1 MPSPHIG
8 VFMKRHR
15 WITAWL
21 LFMMSIGLHAVTR
34 IVDITGAG
42 QYTSIQTAVT
52 ASSAGDTVLVYPG
65 RYIENINV
73 SVSNIAII
81 SMEYA
86 SSNPSFIES
95 TIIDGSLIA
104 PGIKINQNVQ
114 NIRIQGISITN
125 SKSGIV
131 LGQNS
136 SSIIA
141 NCAIHGNASFY
152 GGGINLFK
160 GTATLS
166 GVRIFNNYAY
176 IMAGG
181 IYINGYLGSVNVNF
195 DPGNRCSI
203 YNNRAGAGQDIV
215 AHSINNDLSIPLE
228 MFSVSNPTSYYAAP
242 FRASGNEFQL
252 LIDLETAHHQ
262 EVIGDLYVS
271 PTGDDANDGLSP
283 ATALK
288 TISTAVYR
296 IASDSLNQNTVHILP
311 GSYSR
316 TANQQV
322 FPIPLKSWVKVK
334 GAGIEETQIVGEM
347 DPDYVNIP
355 YNALKVFTSFYQSHA
370 SLEDLSITTSG
381 SNNSCAIWGFN
392 EESLHLKD
400 LRMHEL
406 NPDLF
411 AIIHIAYAT
420 NCLWDGIIIED
431 FTTESMGFMYSDG
444 YITGVI
450 RNSVFR
456 NAASTFSSHETWASP
471 LIWVLLGENFLLE
484 NTIFTNLAMADD
496 DTHAVQF
503 AGMYN
508 QSSQPQYSIR
518 NCLFAN
524 INCNVRGVIFHGKG
538 FPLMNITNCTF
549 AGHTGNGEALMVNG
563 DVTISNCIFY
573 NNRSKE
579 ITINHMDG
587 VGIPTTLTLNNNLI
601 RNGYSD
607 IWPWIDSIINYSDTN
622 ITGNP
627 LFQGIGDILNPL
639 YYSLSSGSPCIDS
652 GTPDTSGLNLPPYD
666 LAGNW
671 RVWGG
676 RIDMGCYEYGSEP
689 WVTND
694 DSTTP
699 ALEKGLLSAYPN
711 PFSAFMNLKVVLPTK
726 QDNSQPRVATASIDI
741 YNIKGQKVMNITLDP
756 DKVSELFTYWDGR
769 DASGRQCSNG
779 VYVLNLSVNGKRCLS
794 KKVTLFR

>member
-1 MPSPHIG
+1 
-8 VFMKRHR
+8 MKRYS
-15 WITAWL
+15 WIIIGL
-21 LFMMSIGLHAVTR
+21 LCMIAIGLHAVTR

-160 GTATLS
+160 GSATLS

-203 YNNRAGAGQDIV
+203 YNNTAGAGQDIV
-215 AHSINNDLSIPLE
+215 AHSINNDLSIPLDK
-228 MFSVSNPTSYYAAP
+228 FTVANPTSYYATP

-252 LIDLETAHHQ
+252 LIDAETFHHE
-262 EVIGDLYVS
+262 EVNHDLYVS

-288 TISTAVYR
+288 TIRTAVYR
-296 IASDSLNQNTVHILP
+296 IASDSLNQKTVHILP

-355 YNALKVFTSFYQSHA
+355 YNALEVFTSFYQSHA

-392 EESLHLKD
+392 EESLHLKN
-400 LRMHEL
+400 LRMHDL
-406 NPDLF
+406 TPDLF
-411 AIIHIAYAT
+411 AIINITYAT

-450 RNSVFR
+450 RNSIFR
-456 NAASTFSSHETWASP
+456 NATSTFTSNEVWANP
-471 LIWVLLGENFLLE
+471 LIWIRIKGEISFE
-484 NTIFTNLAMADD
+484 NCHFDNIEMMDD
-496 DTHAVQF
+496 DSNIITI
-503 AGMYN
+503 GYSSTLPYN
-508 QSSQPQYSIR
+508 NRYRLI
-518 NCLFAN
+518 NCLFSNLLSHSRMMIMASPGYPEMD
-524 INCNVRGVIFHGKG
+524 II
-538 FPLMNITNCTF
+538 NCTF
-549 AGHTGNGEALMVNG
+549 SGNTSDAYILMVNG
-563 DVTISNCIFY
+563 SIRIINSVFY
-573 NNRSKE
+573 NNSPHE
-579 ITINHMDG
+579 IAINSMPDSGESSTITIDYSLFNG
-587 VGIPTTLTLNNNLI
+587 GYNGIQQAPGN
-601 RNGYSD
+601 
-607 IWPWIDSIINYSDTN
+607 IINYLISNIDTV
-622 ITGNP
+622 P
-627 LFQGIGDILNPL
+627 LFSGGDDIHNPL
-639 YYSLSSGSPCIDS
+639 YYSLSGGSPCINA
-652 GTPDTSGLNLPPYD
+652 GTVDTTGLNLLPYD
-666 LAGNW
+666 LAGNQ
-671 RVWGG
+671 RVWDG
-676 RIDMGCYEYGSEP
+676 RIDMGCFEFGAP
-689 WVTND
+689 PVAND
-694 DSTTP
+694 DPVAP
-699 ALEKGLLSAYPN
+699 AITETSITAYPN
-711 PFSAFMNLKVVLPTK
+711 PFNVFTNIKVSALDTGTNI
-726 QDNSQPRVATASIDI
+726 DNIHSAIIAI
-741 YNIKGQKVMNITLDP
+741 YNIKGQQVKSISLDP
-756 DKVSELFTYWDGR
+756 GKSGEQITFWDGR
-769 DASGRQCSNG
+769 DANNTRCSSGI
-779 VYVLNLSVNGKRCLS
+779 YLINLIVNGRNFS
-794 KKVTLFR
+794 TRKVTFIR